1 MVAIFR
7 REALGELDVGAVVLL
22 VQLEV
27 ILAEAVLVVPL
38 GAENESEGKEDEEDD
53 HHDGDCGGA

>member
-38 GAENESEGKEDEEDD
+38 GAENESEGKENEEDD

>member
-22 VQLEV
+22 VQMEV